1 MSRADRVRAA
11 HRKEITLGE
20 GDSVRSYVIRK
31 VTNRDYLEEGVLN
44 ILLDTTKEPDDR
56 QAAIRT
62 FYQQH
67 TSSLVTIEDN
77 LLRKAVVDP
86 PITDDGAGDS
96 ITLADLGDDRLAL
109 LDAIAEFS
117 GFGPSAAAET
127 KKSEDADLVGAVRA
141 ADGGPV

>member
-1 MSRADRVRAA
+1 MNRAERIKAQ

-20 GDSVRSYVIRK
+20 GDCARTYLIRK

-44 ILLDTTKEPDDR
+44 ILLDTTKAPEER
-56 QAAIRT
+56 QATIRT
-62 FYQQH
+62 FYQEH
-67 TSSLVTIEDN
+67 KSNLITIEDT

-96 ITLADLGDDRLAL
+96 ITLGDLADDRLPL

-117 GFGPSAAAET
+117 GFGRSEAAEA
-127 KKSEDADLVGAVRA
+127 KKSDDADLVGAVRA
-141 ADGGPV
+141 ADGAAG